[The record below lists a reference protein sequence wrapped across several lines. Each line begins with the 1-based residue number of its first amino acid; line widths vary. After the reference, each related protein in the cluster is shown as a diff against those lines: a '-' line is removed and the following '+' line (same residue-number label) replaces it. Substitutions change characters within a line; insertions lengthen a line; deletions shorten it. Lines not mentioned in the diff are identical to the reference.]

1 MVEALDGRVALASGE
16 IVRVRQRCP
25 GMSVDRSPCRARR
38 GRPTRTSPTSAPRRR
53 TAPRSRRCIGATSIA
68 VYGYSFYLLGD
79 HHDAE
84 DATERTFMAALGAI
98 DRYRDEGS
106 TFRSWLFRIAHN
118 QLANALR
125 ARSRHR
131 TASLDAVPEP
141 AAADDPARLAGIAD
155 DARRLRAAVASLS
168 EDRRQVMILRFVDGL
183 SAREIGDVL
192 GRSEGAVRVLQHR
205 ALRELAALLERRS
218 PTDGRAARNRLRR
231 RAAPRCNVSGSAV
244 LAGA

>member
-1 MVEALDGRVALASGE
+1 MSIGRGPA
-16 IVRVRQRCP
+16 P
-25 GMSVDRSPCRARR
+25 ARR
-38 GRPTRTSPTSAPRRR
+38 PVDPDLGDVRAAQADRAAFATLYRRYLE
-53 TAPRSRRCIGATSIA
+53 P

-84 DATERTFMAALGAI
+84 DATERTFLAALGAI
-98 DRYRDEGS
+98 DRYRDEGA

-131 TASLDAVPEP
+131 TASLDGVPEP
-141 AAADDPARLAGIAD
+141 AAADDPASLAGLAD

-168 EDRRQVMILRFVDGL
+168 EDRRQVVVLRFVDGL

-192 GRSEGAVRVLQHR
+192 GRSQGAVRVLQHR
-205 ALRELAALLERRS
+205 ALRELAVLL
-218 PTDGRAARNRLRR
+218 D
-231 RAAPRCNVSGSAV
+231 RAAPD
-244 LAGA
+244 